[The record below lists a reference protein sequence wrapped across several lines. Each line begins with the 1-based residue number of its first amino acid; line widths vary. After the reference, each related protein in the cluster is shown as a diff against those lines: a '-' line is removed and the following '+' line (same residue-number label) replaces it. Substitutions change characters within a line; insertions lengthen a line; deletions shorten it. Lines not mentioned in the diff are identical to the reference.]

1 MNSSVPGYEQWAYDF
16 IWNSPLFEYGHRD
29 KFTYRDYMDEFF
41 LDIAEIEKLAEY
53 HFEPPTAAEFAAFS
67 ATWTDEQKKKV
78 LDEFTYKVMN
88 NRQSERCREVLRK
101 LDEEPIQT
109 LQQLDDALYA
119 MVVRPGDEQ
128 REGFRAP
135 HFKIMNAERFHR
147 EINDLDTNTDS
158 QSIVQINGALLFIT
172 DPPEIEF
179 TKLAYVC
186 NKCSGAFVADKPTH
200 SCPECNSE
208 NITFLPEDP
217 ETEGRNMQEGALQ
230 EHVEDLSG
238 SPASV
243 NLKFYGSLINRF
255 TPGDRLSVV
264 GILTTKRVPRKS
276 TFVYWVDVI
285 SAETEGDSKVVLTE
299 DDKAAI
305 AAVAAGPDP
314 LGTLADMFVPE
325 IIGYPEVKKALILQA
340 ASGVELEHGAMKVR
354 GRIHVLLAG
363 DPGKAKSQFLMA
375 NRRIEEK
382 SMYVSDTSKAGL
394 TVAVNTAGNKRVL
407 VPGILVLA
415 NNGTACIDELDKMQ
429 KEDREGMHS
438 AMEQGT
444 ISKSKAGLR
453 GIFRANTSVLAAA
466 NPVYGRFDLNKDIP
480 DQLKIE
486 SSLLDRFDLIFWF
499 IDKPQSKESDM
510 RDALRVLTPP
520 QVSDPEFVKKY
531 VAAAKACVP
540 QLTEDSKNRIAS
552 AYSELRA
559 MSPDGLSIGLR
570 SMHALR
576 RLAEASAKIRFSNAV
591 DQVDV
596 DCAVSL
602 LSESWKAIGYD
613 LDRLSGTGSF
623 IRKAIDFVEKFL
635 RDVGRAATMEEIS
648 SFGLN
653 EKFSQFDISEAIEKG
668 KRMGMF
674 YEPTHGRIGV
684 VK

>member
-1 MNSSVPGYEQWAYDF
+1 MSSTVPGYEQWAYDF
-16 IWNSPLFEYGHRD
+16 IWNSPLFEYGRRD
-29 KFTYRDYMDEFF
+29 KFTYRDYTEEFLLDVDEV
-41 LDIAEIEKLAEY
+41 ERLAEY
-53 HFEPPTAAEFAAFS
+53 HFEPPSNAEFAAFAS
-67 ATWTDEQKKKV
+67 AWTDEQKKRA
-78 LDEFTYKVMN
+78 LDELTYKVMN
-88 NRQSERCREVLRK
+88 NRHAERCREVIRK

-109 LQQLDDALYA
+109 IQQLDDALFA
-119 MVVRPGDEQ
+119 LTVRPGDDQ
-128 REGFRAP
+128 REGFRPP
-135 HFKIMNAERFHR
+135 HFNVVNAGRFHR
-147 EINDLDTNTDS
+147 EINNLDANEDG
-158 QSIVQINGALLFIT
+158 QRIVQLNGALLFIS

-186 NKCSGAFVADKPTH
+186 NKCTAFFVADKPTH
-200 SCPECNSE
+200 SCPECESE
-208 NITFLPEDP
+208 NVTFLPDDP
-217 ETEGRNMQEGALQ
+217 ETEGRNVQEGALQ

-243 NLKFYGSLINRF
+243 NIKFYGGMINRF

-276 TFVYWVDVI
+276 TFMYWVDVI
-285 SAETEGDSKVVLTE
+285 SAETEGDSKVILTE

-305 AAVAAGPDP
+305 AVLAAGPDP
-314 LGTLADMFVPE
+314 LGALADMFVPE
-325 IIGYPEVKKALILQA
+325 IIGYKEVKKALILQS

-354 GRIHVLLAG
+354 GRIHILLAG

-394 TVAVNTAGNKRVL
+394 TVAVNTAGNRRVL

-415 NNGTACIDELDKMQ
+415 NGGTACIDELDKMQ

-466 NPVYGRFDLNKDIP
+466 NPIYGRFDLNKDIP
-480 DQLKIE
+480 EQLKIE

-499 IDKPQSKESDM
+499 IDKPQSRESDL

-531 VAAAKACVP
+531 IAAAKANVP
-540 QLTEDSKNRIAS
+540 RLTDDSKNRIAV
-552 AYSELRA
+552 AYSDLRA
-559 MSPDGLSIGLR
+559 LSPDGLSIGLR

-576 RLAEASAKIRFSNAV
+576 RLAEASAKIRFSDV
-591 DQVDV
+591 VEQIDV
-596 DCAVSL
+596 DNSVSL

-613 LDRLSGTGSF
+613 LDRLSGTGSV
-623 IRKAIDFVEKFL
+623 IRKAIDFVAKFL
-635 RDVGRAATMEEIS
+635 KDVGRAATMEEIS

-668 KRMGMF
+668 KRIGVF